1 MWQALIGP
9 VVNLVGGH
17 FERKAEEKRAVHD
30 RKMES
35 IKQDANW
42 ENIHAN
48 NANDSWRDEFFTVLF
63 SIPLVACFIPAL
75 VPYVRDGF
83 EVLET
88 MPEYYRAMLAAL
100 VASSVG
106 VRGLTKW
113 KKS

>member
-17 FERKAEEKRAVHD
+17 FERKAEEKRAVHQ

-42 ENIHAN
+42 ENIHAS
-48 NANDSWRDEFFTVLF
+48 NASNSWRDEFFSILF
-63 SIPLVACFIPAL
+63 SIPLVLCFIPPL

-83 EVLET
+83 AVLET
-88 MPEYYRAMLAAL
+88 MPEYYRMLLGAL

-106 VRGLTKW
+106 IRGLTKW
-113 KKS
+113 KS